1 MLSGCPLILIYQ
13 RMNDQAKRRILF
25 VDDEPM
31 ILKGLQRTLRKM
43 RNVWEMTFSSS
54 SKEALE
60 LLGSKT
66 FDVIVSDLRMPE
78 IDGMQLLTEVKS
90 KHPEVIRIILSG
102 QVEQDTTFKS
112 VQVAHQSLS
121 KPCDADILKQTLNE
135 LFALRNLLEDDSIKR
150 IVSQTETLPSLPAVY
165 TEIIHE
171 LRSSD
176 PSVKKVG
183 EIISTDLGMTA
194 KILQVVNSAFFGL
207 VRKIRNPKEAVMLLG
222 TETIKALVLSV
233 KIFSEFNQNKFAW
246 FNFDDLFDHSMSVSM
261 FAQTISKEEHLD
273 KSLINNSLMA
283 GMFHDLGK
291 LILVTNFQEPYRKIL
306 TEARETKQNLW
317 DLEREE
323 FGTSHS
329 EIGAYLMGLWGL
341 EYSVIE
347 AIAFHHCPGKSL
359 SNSTGLLTAV
369 HFGDAY
375 DRVNNSRN
383 DEDCGNGLRQ
393 LDREYLNNLGVAGRL
408 NDWQTVCKE
417 LTEGK
422 V

>member
-1 MLSGCPLILIYQ
+1 MWICQ
-13 RMNDQAKRRILF
+13 KMNDQIKRRILF

-31 ILKGLQRTLRKM
+31 VLKGLQRTLRKM
-43 RNVWEMTFSSS
+43 RDVWEMTFSSS
-54 SKEALE
+54 SKEALQ
-60 LLGSKT
+60 LLGSGG

-78 IDGMQLLTEVKS
+78 IDGMQLLNEVKS
-90 KHPEVIRIILSG
+90 KHPGVIRIILSG

-135 LFALRNLLEDDSIKR
+135 LFALRNLLEDESIKR

-165 TEIIHE
+165 TRIIDE
-171 LRSSD
+171 LQSPE

-183 EIISTDLGMTA
+183 EIICADLGMTA

-207 VRKIRNPKEAVMLLG
+207 VRKINNPKDAVMLLG

-233 KIFSEFNQNKFAW
+233 KIFSEFNQKKFAW
-246 FNFDDLFDHSMSVSM
+246 FNFDDLFDHSVSVSI
-261 FAQTISKEEHLD
+261 FAQSISKEEHLE
-273 KSLINNSLMA
+273 KHLINNALMA

-306 TEARETKQNLW
+306 AEARETKQNLW
-317 DLEREE
+317 NLERDE

-341 EYSVIE
+341 EFPVIE

-359 SNSTGLLTAV
+359 SKSTGLLTAV

-375 DRVNNSRN
+375 DRVKNSGN
-383 DEDCGNGLRQ
+383 GQDCGNELRQ
-393 LDREYLNNLGVAGRL
+393 LDTEYLDNLGVASRL
-408 NDWQTVCKE
+408 SDWQNVCKE
-417 LTEGK
+417 LIERK